1 MEDKQVELP
10 FGCVVYFLNYT
21 PERHQISK
29 LTFPAEMRL
38 FIPQNSSKNIIT
50 DLHKKLKQKLSPNG
64 VAIDW
69 QLRLIIFGVN
79 FNHMEVLRIE

>member
-10 FGCVVYFLNYT
+10 FGCVVYNLCYT

-38 FIPQNSSKNIIT
+38 FIPQNSSKNILT
-50 DLHKKLKQKLSPNG
+50 DLHKNLSPKYSPKMEIAG
-64 VAIDW
+64 GEFLAA
-69 QLRLIIFGVN
+69 LN
-79 FNHMEVLRIE
+79 FDILGSTLVEFK